1 LQIVDFGNVGRH
13 LNRQFAQGQPI
24 LPHQLAAFDALAR
37 GQREGKTLE
46 QAAMEFTQLWRS
58 APPPVSPPTPPL
70 PPTPVSPSPP
80 PLQSLADRRNSVAT
94 AVRLSNLEQPDEV
107 TCQSAVIAMLL
118 GEEAAEIPKIR
129 RALQDIG
136 VPGDPQVMAQYLS
149 AKLGDRYELSLS
161 ANLAEVE
168 KWLRQGEAIGTHGQ
182 HTAAGHVYLLDGVGF
197 DPEVGAP
204 KFSVKDPYGEF
215 DLRNW
220 RFKAGTRFYDGWISA
235 LGIYSLSVVIGGV
248 GMCKGAYR
256 DGDVDLSQ
264 RGMWVHRVKPGTPLS
279 TSTSVTST
287 TTPIPYARRQIN
299 AAGRGII
306 KESEGLR
313 LDAYLCPAGVWTIG
327 WGSTQWLD
335 GQPVRSGLSCT
346 REQADQLLDRD
357 IERFERAVERL
368 IKSPTTDNQ
377 FSALVSFAYNVGA
390 GALGDSTLLRA
401 HNNGDYAAAQSEFG
415 RWVKGDGGG
424 SLPGLVIRRRKESN
438 LYRSAA

>member
-1 LQIVDFGNVGRH
+1 MTKIVDFGNVGRH
-13 LNRQFAQGQPI
+13 LGRQFEQGQPI
-24 LPHQLAAFDALAR
+24 LPHQIAAFDALAR

-46 QAAMEFTQLWRS
+46 QAGLEFTQLWRS
-58 APPPVSPPTPPL
+58 VSPPSSPPSQPVSPT
-70 PPTPVSPSPP
+70 
-80 PLQSLADRRNSVAT
+80 LADRRNQVAT

-118 GEEAAEIPKIR
+118 GEDATEIPKIR
-129 RALQDIG
+129 RALQEIG
-136 VPGDPQVMAQYLS
+136 VPGDPQVMAKYLTS
-149 AKLGDRYELSLS
+149 KLGDRYELSLS

-220 RFKAGTRFYDGWISA
+220 RFKPGTRFYDGWISA

-248 GMCKGAYR
+248 GVCKGAYR
-256 DGDVDLSQ
+256 DGDVDLAQ
-264 RGMWVHRVKPGTPLS
+264 RGMWVHRVKPGTTALS
-279 TSTSVTST
+279 GIIPTI
-287 TTPIPYARRQIN
+287 TPQAGRRIN
-299 AAGRGII
+299 AAGREII

-313 LDAYLCPAGVWTIG
+313 LESYLCPSGVWTIG

-335 GQPVRSGLSCT
+335 GAPVRAGLSCT
-346 REQADQLLDRD
+346 REQAQTLLERD
-357 IERFERAVERL
+357 IERFERAVNRL
-368 IKSPTTDNQ
+368 VKAPTTDNQ

-390 GALGDSTLLRA
+390 GAFETSTLLRA
-401 HNNGDYAAAQSEFG
+401 HNRGDYAAAQSEFR
-415 RWVKGDGGG
+415 RWVKGWGGV
-424 SLPGLVIRRRKESN
+424 SAPGLVARRKKEAN
-438 LYRSAA
+438 LYGAQP